1 MTKILTN
8 HIATM
13 TGNCVSPTK
22 CSSDPAANRWPS
34 CATPP
39 WWGILVPAEAVS
51 DVQPRFASREEVLAS
66 AGVAPDHHSTGARL
80 PERQMSFA
88 LLSVDL
94 VVLIHEEILS
104 ANELQGLAA
113 DKSLDSALARIDN
126 RLAFGMVDDIYSLAA
141 AYAAA
146 ISQGHCFNDGNKRT
160 AFQAMDI
167 VLDLNGVAISLGCRG
182 RLGPELSSWPS
193 PELTS
198 RRLRAG
204 CGG

>member
-1 MTKILTN
+1 
-8 HIATM
+8 
-13 TGNCVSPTK
+13 
-22 CSSDPAANRWPS
+22 
-34 CATPP
+34 
-39 WWGILVPAEAVS
+39 
-51 DVQPRFASREEVLAS
+51 
-66 AGVAPDHHSTGARL
+66 
-80 PERQMSFA
+80 MSFV

-126 RLAFGMVDDIYSLAA
+126 RLGFGMVEDVYSLAA

-167 VLDLNGVAISLGCRG
+167 VLDLNGVEISWDVEAVGARII
-182 RLGPELSSWPS
+182 ELAQTRIDEQEFASW
-193 PELTS
+193 
-198 RRLRAG
+198 LRALPQE
-204 CGG
+204 